1 MSKSKL
7 VTFCLIMAVIAG
19 NALPVFAQLSG

>member
-7 VTFCLIMAVIAG
+7 VTFPETIYVMADGSVARLGGIKA
-19 NALPVFAQLSG
+19 